1 MIGVSVEACLAHDLL
16 LPVIFWYIDI
26 KILRAYVVAL
36 RRRGGLMVGALV
48 SRSSVQRHS
57 FVFLGKT
64 VCTLS
69 VSINPGI

>member
-16 LPVIFWYIDI
+16 LPVIFWCIYI
-26 KILRAYVVAL
+26 KILRAYVMA
-36 RRRGGLMVGALV
+36 RGRRGGFMVGALV

-69 VSINPGI
+69 ASINPGV